1 MAEQNTKREQI
12 LRATLELILENGLQA
27 ASMSLIS
34 RRAEVPVGTIYRI
47 FPGKEALVNA
57 LYQECRDLLFASITD
72 PQGRICRPGRHSM
85 PCSDGISAQHW
96 NTGRS
101 SSLWSS
107 TIFRR

>member
-1 MAEQNTKREQI
+1 
-12 LRATLELILENGLQA
+12 
-27 ASMSLIS
+27 MSLIS

-72 PQGRICRPGRHSM
+72 PQGEDLPPGRHSM

-101 SSLWSS
+101 FSLWSS

>member
-72 PQGRICRPGRHSM
+72 P
-85 PCSDGISAQHW
+85 
-96 NTGRS
+96 
-101 SSLWSS
+101 
-107 TIFRR
+107 

>member
-47 FPGKEALVNA
+47 FSGKEALVNA

-72 PQGRICRPGRHSM
+72 PQGEDLPPRERETAFTSM
-85 PCSDGISAQHW
+85 MEIALE
-96 NTGRS
+96 TAVRMEEK
-101 SSLWSS
+101 
-107 TIFRR
+107 